1 MATRTITGN
10 LAADPE
16 IVAAGSI
23 QIVKFRVIE
32 NTGEY
37 RRGEFV
43 PHETP
48 TTHFV
53 EARFELGQNIVDS
66 VHKGDQV
73 IVVGR
78 EHTES
83 WVQQGSAQY
92 RRVIEAETVG
102 PALNRATAV
111 VHREVPPPHKRND

>member
-16 IVAAGSI
+16 FVAAGSI

-43 PHETP
+43 PHESP

-53 EARFELGQNIVDS
+53 EAKFELGQNTADS
-66 VHKGDQV
+66 LHKGDQV

-83 WVQQGSAQY
+83 WGDEGAKQY
-92 RRVIEAETVG
+92 GRVIEAEAVG

-111 VHREVPPPHKRND
+111 ITRNARPEQAQQ

>member
-16 IVAAGSI
+16 FVAAGSI

-43 PHETP
+43 PHEAP

-53 EARFELGQNIVDS
+53 EARFELGQNIADS
-66 VHKGDQV
+66 LHKGDQV

-83 WVQQGSAQY
+83 WGDEGAKQY
-92 RRVIEAETVG
+92 GRVIEAEAVG
-102 PALNRATAV
+102 PALNRATATITHNARV
-111 VHREVPPPHKRND
+111 EQNQ